1 MPTTSYTKVK
11 VTTNAPVA
19 FETTGGKTTISKV
32 LPLTDS
38 GKLKPFNLKSY
49 KPREEQFPSGSAKRQ
64 SEILDMM
71 ISPGIVKGLKNF
83 DGIRYLVDGFKS
95 FIEGSYKYQFG
106 QLANS
111 LDESNKFVRC
121 ILNEPFIED
130 MEKSMD
136 PLFKKTPNGVL
147 DLSYLPEGGN
157 KNYSTIFLT
166 KFNAGAE
173 KCFFYGSG
181 LIKNDSVGVPAGLVS
196 NLFIAKTVPFDV
208 VANTTGYIDDIDGI
222 EINPDDDERKYMEHF
237 NWNPIVKMK
246 KGFTIYGNLSG
257 QKAKSALQQ
266 IHNSELLAY
275 IKESLYNMSKGEAF
289 KKGTYDNYLST
300 EVEVTNFMEALVLA
314 DAIKP
319 NPVVICNASN
329 NTTEI
334 SKNKIKLVHIEF
346 EPIDCLEK
354 IVFDLV
360 IN

>member
-1 MPTTSYTKVK
+1 MQTTSYTKVK

-19 FETTGGKTTISKV
+19 FISDAAKTSISKI

-38 GKLKPFNLKSY
+38 GRLKPFNLKSY
-49 KPREEQFPSGSAKRQ
+49 KPREEQFVSGSGARQ

-71 ISPGIVKGLKNF
+71 ISPGIIKGLKNF
-83 DGIRYLVDGFKS
+83 DGIRYLIDGFKS
-95 FIEGSYKYQFG
+95 FVEGSYKYQFG

-130 MEKSMD
+130 LEKSVD
-136 PLFKKTPNGVL
+136 PLFKQTPNGIL
-147 DLSYLPEGGN
+147 DLMYLPEGGN

-166 KFNAGAE
+166 KFSIGAE
-173 KCFFYGSG
+173 KCFYYGSG
-181 LIKNDSVGVPAGLVS
+181 LIKNDKIGVPAGLIS
-196 NLFIAKTVPFDV
+196 NMFIIKNVPFDV

-222 EINPDDDERKYMEHF
+222 ELNPDDLERKYMEQF

-246 KGFTIYGNLSG
+246 KGFTIYGNLTG

-314 DAIKP
+314 DAIQP
-319 NPVVICNASN
+319 NPIVICNASN
-329 NTTEI
+329 NTSEI

-346 EPIDCLEK
+346 TPIDCLEK
-354 IVFDLV
+354 IVFDLT